1 MAWVSLGLTLLI
13 GFALFTS
20 TAWGIY
26 KTYKIHKNHG
36 EKDRDRH

>member
-1 MAWVSLGLTLLI
+1 MQWVSLGLTLII

-26 KTYKIHKNHG
+26 RTYKVHKMHR
-36 EKDRDRH
+36 KDDDRH